1 MDDEQEILATEIDQ
15 LEAASQSAAAIATLR
30 RQLLVLTATDPHA
43 IRAVHPSLPAWFLA
57 VLQNVVHDFQHCLL
71 RNEQPSSLLQDWPA
85 TRRLARVLQIH
96 YDFSRLDPTLS
107 QELRRQGTHACL
119 LKIIHQEIPEDDNN
133 DKINEANQD
142 ALMELQDTACAIAA
156 LYEGSFPLRAAPLT
170 LEELRQRLPL
180 VFDIAPVVL
189 PAQLQEDDND
199 NNNNNNNKNNNNN
212 QSSSSLSVL
221 IHQVTKQRQSEQKD
235 VGFVMWPSAVVLAR
249 WLATNPQVL
258 SSNDCHK
265 TDDTRQTHHPDTASS
280 GTPHQHTILEVGA
293 GCGLTGLLAAKLLN
307 STNTRTTTTTTSSH
321 QVLLTDFNPHV
332 LENLKHNIQL
342 NQVESVCTTRGLDFY
357 QHVPDENTNHTNDH
371 HANNNNGW
379 WDMDGTRHDPVNVI
393 LGADIICQPADAVA
407 ASYTIHQALRPG
419 GRAYIVCATS
429 KHRFGVDIF
438 PTECR
443 RRGLRVTMD
452 HVANLYKGALLLDGL
467 EQTTG
472 YVAGMELTMFTLE
485 KPVPERDI

>member
-1 MDDEQEILATEIDQ
+1 MDDKQQTLATEIDQ

-30 RQLLVLTATDPHA
+30 RQLLVLTATDPDA
-43 IRAVHPSLPAWFLA
+43 INVVHPSLPAWFLS
-57 VLQNVVHDFQHCLL
+57 VLQTVVRDFQHCLL
-71 RNEQPSSLLQDWPA
+71 RKNKQPSSLLQDWPA

-107 QELRRQGTHACL
+107 QELGRQGTHACL
-119 LKIIHQEIPEDDNN
+119 LKMIHQEIPDDDNDN
-133 DKINEANQD
+133 DDKINEANQD

-189 PAQLQEDDND
+189 SPQLQEDDN
-199 NNNNNNNKNNNNN
+199 NN
-212 QSSSSLSVL
+212 QSSSSSSSSLSVL

-258 SSNDCHK
+258 SSNEYHK

-280 GTPHQHTILEVGA
+280 GTPQQHTTILEVGA
-293 GCGLTGLLAAKLLN
+293 GCGLTGLLAAKLLD
-307 STNTRTTTTTTSSH
+307 STNTTTTSTSH

-332 LENLKHNIQL
+332 LENLKHNILL
-342 NQVESVCTTRGLDFY
+342 NQVESVCATRGLDFY

-371 HANNNNGW
+371 ANNNNTHNNNGW

-443 RRGLRVTMD
+443 QRGLRVTMD
-452 HVANLYKGALLLDGL
+452 HVADLYRGALLVDGL

-472 YVAGMELTMFTLE
+472 YVEGMELTMFTLE
-485 KPVPERDI
+485 KPEPERDI